1 MNKGELVTAI
11 AAKLDDATKKDIDAI
26 LSAAIECI
34 QESVSEG
41 DKVTLVGFG
50 TFERRERS
58 ERSGR
63 NPQTGAS
70 MTIAASQVPRFTA
83 GKVFKEKVAA

>member
-11 AAKLDDATKKDIDAI
+11 AAKLDDVTKKDVDVI

-34 QESVSEG
+34 QESVAEG

-63 NPQTGAS
+63 NPQTGAA
-70 MTIAASQVPRFTA
+70 MTIAAAKVPAFSA